1 MNSRYRASSA
11 PTKFFLKKNTAAQ
24 VTKLTERAKIQV
36 LVASDPPNPG
46 LPSPVLVVPAF
57 AWGKHARQEKV
68 ITHHEQEG
76 SRPMRVCV
84 LVRSEIQDSEGA
96 QAQLSECFRSF
107 GCWKRRRVGVQIWA
121 SRAGSAARH
130 THLVTPL
137 YMDAPLEKPLL
148 FLQE

>member
-96 QAQLSECFRSF
+96 QAQLLQKFWVLEKAA
-107 GCWKRRRVGVQIWA
+107 GGVQIWA